1 MGEEKKILQSKFNGR
16 RNRKGKGKK
25 KRKKK
30 KGKEGSEKGTFSCII
45 FIRKGSFTSQFT
57 DKAKV
62 KFIPVLS
69 QIMKKKK
76 MQRRN

>member
-1 MGEEKKILQSKFNGR
+1 MGEEKQILQSKFNGR

-45 FIRKGSFTSQFT
+45 FIRKGSFTS
-57 DKAKV
+57 
-62 KFIPVLS
+62 
-69 QIMKKKK
+69 
-76 MQRRN
+76 